1 MRLNALNAGQNFE
14 LTSQRRKRE
23 DTPPFRAGWRGWG
36 FGKLTWYAR
45 GWFAEEPERARCD
58 TKRKTVEFGEA
69 GVANEQSEVEL
80 VNQK

>member
-14 LTSQRRKRE
+14 LTSQRRKRK
-23 DTPPFRAGWRGWG
+23 DAPLFRAGGVDGLREADME
-36 FGKLTWYAR
+36 YAR
-45 GWFAEEPERARCD
+45 GWFAEEPERAGCD

-69 GVANEQSEVEL
+69 GVADEQSEVGM